1 MRCLQNPTKCP
12 AEITICL
19 IGNKWKL
26 LILRELSFGTK
37 RFGELLRSV
46 VGISQKVLT
55 QSLRSMEE
63 DGLVSRKVYAEV
75 PPKVEYNMTDLAKDL
90 SKVLDLMGDWGLKYQ
105 SLQKKKFKVPQT
117 DAKPGPSA
125 VERKG

>member
-1 MRCLQNPTKCP
+1 MRYSQNSTKCP

-63 DGLVSRKVYAEV
+63 AGLVSRKVYAEV
-75 PPKVEYNMTDLAKDL
+75 PPKVEYNMTALARDL
-90 SKVLDLMGDWGLKYQ
+90 SKLLDLMADWGLKYQ
-105 SLQKKKFKVPQT
+105 ALRKKKN
-117 DAKPGPSA
+117 
-125 VERKG
+125 